1 MHEIALGAARFSNNI
16 EAQKDL
22 AAMNEE
28 LANHVVEGKLSTMIS
43 EKITLEE
50 VPAALIKLSERHVK
64 GKIVAVI

>member
-1 MHEIALGAARFSNNI
+1 M